1 MKMLRAFLAVALVL
15 LSLTAQAAVVF
26 NDGDFTSWTFGSYV
40 AGTGTATMAVEPAG
54 GNPGA
59 RLNVT
64 TVTATLADSA
74 YGTGIKTDYST
85 TGQLQGTPFILTLD
99 VLSGPGTFGQG
110 QGISLLVEQ
119 GGSVYAL
126 QLGITNVQ
134 ASFATLSFNGAFNA
148 AGFTRVSGAGPA
160 TPNLGGGVT
169 TRFGFA
175 AGNTGS
181 LTLTQYYDNVRLDL
195 APVIVPPQPSPA
207 ANIPT
212 LSQWAL
218 ILLTG
223 LLGLAALGRLRRS
236 GS

>member
-1 MKMLRAFLAVALVL
+1 MKPMHGFLAAALGA
-15 LSLTAQAAVVF
+15 LSFAAHGAIVF
-26 NDGDFTSWTFGSYV
+26 NDGDFTSWTFGSYA
-40 AGTGTATMAVEPAG
+40 AGTGTATMVREAAG

-85 TGQLQGTPFILTLD
+85 TGQLQGTPFTVSLD
-99 VLSGPGTFGQG
+99 VLSGPGSFGQG
-110 QGISLLVEQ
+110 QGVNLLVEQ
-119 GGSVYAL
+119 GGTVYAL
-126 QLGITNVQ
+126 ALGITNVQ
-134 ASFATLSFNGAFNA
+134 ASFATLSFSGTFA
-148 AGFTRVSGAGPA
+148 AASFTRVSGAGPA

-181 LTLTQYYDNVRLDL
+181 GTLTQYYDNVSLDL
-195 APVIVPPQPSPA
+195 APVVVPPPPAPA

-218 ILLTG
+218 ILLAG
-223 LLGLAALGRLRRS
+223 LLGVVALARLRRT
-236 GS
+236 G